1 MTRRPRL
8 PSPLECKRRRAIGL
22 AATAVASLCWGGVAR
37 ADEPRR
43 AGEPSV
49 LREPSEIT
57 QVVDAFDDDNP
68 FDLHLSLGYES
79 SWKSADIRRETSINQ
94 AGLST
99 GDFVQN
105 NLNIARYKETTSRLN
120 TRADIG
126 LYHDV
131 ALVVRMPVIL
141 SNERELTDLHGSES
155 QQSIAIQGAPGEQL
169 FKLPFKSPKRSGI
182 EYLAVGLDAAIMN
195 QARDLTKPTWVVGI
209 EGRFDVSEPMHA
221 CNSKP
226 VAVNGL
232 GSEVTCANSSDVD
245 RDGVSANDTV
255 EGDFSSGTRPAG
267 IGRGV
272 TGLELHSYLSR
283 RIKYIEPYGGFRTLF
298 EFQNSS
304 SDYGQV
310 DLKGSLV
317 NHPPLRGTMLMGINV
332 IPWEIRNQFQRI
344 TLDFRF
350 TGTYVSEGRDYSELY
365 DALGSSDARSLR
377 LPNYASYRHNPAYM
391 GMSGVPQSVVDEN
404 SRRVYFTGLTDV
416 QAHGSYALS
425 ASLTWQA
432 GQFVKFNVGANYTL
446 TQGHFITFDQ
456 ACNPDFD
463 NDIDKAG
470 PCRSVNAGG
479 TSAKATGIPNPNFR
493 KTLNDPGH
501 RFRVDDSSQIDA
513 WVNATVMF

>member
-1 MTRRPRL
+1 
-8 PSPLECKRRRAIGL
+8 
-22 AATAVASLCWGGVAR
+22 
-37 ADEPRR
+37 
-43 AGEPSV
+43 V

-57 QVVDAFDDDNP
+57 QVVDAFDEDNP

-94 AGLST
+94 AGLGG
-99 GDFVQN
+99 GDFTQS
-105 NLNIARYKETTSRLN
+105 NLNVARYKETTSRLN

-126 LYHDV
+126 LYHDI

-141 SNERELTDLHGSES
+141 SNERELSDLHGSEA
-155 QQSIAIQGAPGEQL
+155 QQSVALQGAPGEQL

-195 QARDLTKPTWVVGI
+195 QGRDLTKPTWVVGI
-209 EGRFDVSEPMHA
+209 EGRFDVSEPMYA
-221 CNSKP
+221 CNAKP
-226 VAVNGL
+226 LALNTL
-232 GSEVTCANSSDVD
+232 GNQVDCANTSDVN
-245 RDGVSANDTV
+245 RDGKSNAADSN
-255 EGDFSSGTRPAG
+255 EGSFTSSTRPAG
-267 IGRGV
+267 IARGV

-298 EFQNSS
+298 EFQSAG

-332 IPWEIRNQFQRI
+332 IPWEIRDQFQRI

-350 TGTYVSEGRDYSELY
+350 AGTYVSEGRDYSELF

-377 LPNYASYRHNPAYM
+377 LPNYASYRHNPAFA
-391 GMSGVPQSVVDEN
+391 GSAAVPQSIVDES

-416 QAHGSYALS
+416 QAYGSYALS
-425 ASLTWQA
+425 GSFTWQA
-432 GQFVKFNVGANYTL
+432 GQFVKFNVGGTYTL
-446 TQGHFITFDQ
+446 TQGHFISFDQ

-463 NDIDKAG
+463 NDIDQSG
-470 PCRSVNAGG
+470 PCRSVASGGG
-479 TSAKATGIPNPNFR
+479 TQATGIPNPNFR

>member
-1 MTRRPRL
+1 ML
-8 PSPLECKRRRAIGL
+8 
-22 AATAVASLCWGGVAR
+22 
-37 ADEPRR
+37 
-43 AGEPSV
+43 

-68 FDLHLSLGYES
+68 FDLHLSLGFES
-79 SWKSADIRRETSINQ
+79 SWKSADIRRETSISQ
-94 AGLST
+94 TGLTT
-99 GDFVQN
+99 GAFVQS

-141 SNERELTDLHGSES
+141 SNERELSDLDGSEA
-155 QQSIAIQGAPGEQL
+155 QQSTVLQGAPGEQL

-221 CNSKP
+221 CNAKP
-226 VAVNGL
+226 VALNTL
-232 GSEVTCANSSDVD
+232 GTQVTCANTSDVD
-245 RDGVSANDTV
+245 RDGVSAMDIN
-255 EGDFSSGTRPAG
+255 EGTFSSAKRPAG
-267 IGRGV
+267 ISRGV
-272 TGLELHSYLSR
+272 TGLELHSYISR

-298 EFQNSS
+298 EFQNAS

-332 IPWEIRNQFQRI
+332 IPWEIRNQHQRI

-350 TGTYVSEGRDYSELY
+350 TGTYVSEGRDYSELF
-365 DALGSSDARSLR
+365 DALGSSDAQSLR
-377 LPNYASYRHNPAYM
+377 LPNYASYRHNPAYV
-391 GMSGVPQSVVDEN
+391 GNPSVPQSVIDEG

-425 ASLTWQA
+425 ASFTWQA
-432 GQFVKFNVGANYTL
+432 SQFVKFNVGGTYTL
-446 TQGHFITFDQ
+446 NQGHFITFDQ

-463 NDIDKAG
+463 DDAGAAG
-470 PCRSVNAGG
+470 PCHSVASDGG
-479 TSAKATGIPNPNFR
+479 TQATGIPNPNFR
-493 KTLNDPGH
+493 KTINDPGH
-501 RFRVDDSSQIDA
+501 RFRVDDSSQLDA

>member
-1 MTRRPRL
+1 
-8 PSPLECKRRRAIGL
+8 
-22 AATAVASLCWGGVAR
+22 VAR

-43 AGEPSV
+43 VGEPSV

-79 SWKSADIRRETSINQ
+79 SWKSADVRRETSIGQ
-94 AGLST
+94 AGFST

-105 NLNIARYKETTSRLN
+105 NLNVARYKETTSRLN

-126 LYHDV
+126 LYHDI

-141 SNERELTDLHGSES
+141 SNERELSDLHGSEG
-155 QQSIAIQGAPGEQL
+155 QQAIAIQGAPGEQL
-169 FKLPFKSPKRSGI
+169 FKLPFKSPKRCGI

-195 QARDLTKPTWVVGI
+195 QARDLTKPTWVVGV

-226 VAVNGL
+226 VAVNSL
-232 GSEVTCANSSDVD
+232 GNEVSCANTSDVN
-245 RDGVSANDTV
+245 RDGVSNPGNT
-255 EGDFSSGTRPAG
+255 EGTFTSGTRPAG
-267 IGRGV
+267 IARGV
-272 TGLELHSYLSR
+272 TGLELHSYISR

-332 IPWEIRNQFQRI
+332 IPWELRDQFQRI

-350 TGTYVSEGRDYSELY
+350 AGTYVSEGRDYSELF
-365 DALGSSDARSLR
+365 DALGSSDAKSLR
-377 LPNYASYRHNPAYM
+377 LPNYASYRHNPAF
-391 GMSGVPQSVVDEN
+391 SGDASVPQSVVDEN

-416 QAHGSYALS
+416 QAYGSYALS

-432 GQFVKFNVGANYTL
+432 GQFVKFNVGGTYTL

-463 NDIDKAG
+463 NDLDNSG
-470 PCRSVNAGG
+470 PCRSTGG
-479 TSAKATGIPNPNFR
+479 GSTGGKATGIPNPNFR

-501 RFRVDDSSQIDA
+501 RFRVDDSSQLDA